1 MVPAMTARDAM
12 IATVRAD
19 ATTHLV
25 GGPTIGPVDEGPRLP
40 GAPALEVARA
50 TGTTADEPSAAGTIG
65 PATVAGRTGAA
76 TTVVA
81 LG

>member
-12 IATVRAD
+12 IAMVRAD
-19 ATTHLV
+19 ATTHLPA
-25 GGPTIGPVDEGPRLP
+25 GPTTGPVGEGPRLA
-40 GAPALEVARA
+40 GAPALAVARA
-50 TGTTADEPSAAGTIG
+50 TGTTANDLSGAGTIG
-65 PATVAGRTGAA
+65 RATVAGRTGAA